1 MANYQSTHTGAE
13 IDSGIDLLNKNSAT
27 SGQVLTA
34 NGTGGASWQNA
45 SSGASIGG
53 GFEIFSTAQ
62 GGMSSSNFLILG
74 KRAKDGVYGFHNKY
88 DDLYNG
94 KVDPNST
101 AYTNVSIV
109 IPLSWDNDYFYLRDY
124 SALQAYDGT
133 VLTSTNKGNYINK
146 ICYLVKNADFIEY
159 D

>member
-13 IDSGIDLLNKNSAT
+13 IDVGIDLLDKNSAT

-34 NGTGGASWQNA
+34 NGTGGASWQNT
-45 SSGASIGG
+45 SGTSIGG
-53 GFEIFSTAQ
+53 GYEIFSTFQ
-62 GGMSSSNFLILG
+62 GAPSDSKFLILG
-74 KRAKDGVYGFHNKY
+74 KRAIDGVYGLHNKY
-88 DDLYNG
+88 DDIYAG
-94 KVDPNST
+94 KIVPNST

-109 IPLSWDNDYFYLRDY
+109 IPLYWGADSFYVRDY
-124 SALQAYDGT
+124 SSLRAYDGT
-133 VLTSTNKGNYINK
+133 VLTSSNRETYINN